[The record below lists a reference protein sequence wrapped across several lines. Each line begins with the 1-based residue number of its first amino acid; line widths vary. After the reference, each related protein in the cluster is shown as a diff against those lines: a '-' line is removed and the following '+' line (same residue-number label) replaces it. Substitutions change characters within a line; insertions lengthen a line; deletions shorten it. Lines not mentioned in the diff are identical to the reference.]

1 MRRITLLLLL
11 VTAAGCVRVT
21 TAPRS
26 RPAGPEAQVVAGVPV
41 LTFGIER
48 CGAGSLSA
56 VFAAYGDS
64 VGIEELDAKLPK
76 AANGGVTTID
86 LILEARRR
94 GYDAR
99 LVEGDPDAVRQSL
112 AAGRPAILMLKVLEL
127 PGVSRDAY
135 HYVVAD
141 GYDPGKDLV
150 RVQFGDGK
158 ARWTTFDRLDSAWEP
173 TRRATVLVAPGDGT
187 AQTENTVQRDNAV
200 RFAAALE
207 AAGRPAEAADLYR
220 RQLAGEEATALLWT
234 NLGNAEAAAG
244 NRAAAESAY
253 REALALDPAEPD
265 ALNNLAWLLYET
277 GGDDTGARL
286 DEAEAL
292 ARRAVA
298 AGGADPYLA
307 LDTLGRILAAR
318 GRCAEATTT
327 LDRARAAAPPGTAA
341 PIDLALGQAL
351 AACGD
356 QAAARTALARAAA
369 DASDETTRR
378 QAESALAALE
388 MLGNGSGEGGTATRP
403 PR

>member
-1 MRRITLLLLL
+1 LRRITLLLLL
-11 VTAAGCVRVT
+11 LTTVGCVRIS

-26 RPAGPEAQVVAGVPV
+26 QAAGPEARVVAGVPV

-64 VGIEELDAKLPK
+64 VGIEELDAALPK
-76 AANGGVTTID
+76 AANGGVTSID

-135 HYVVAD
+135 HYIVAD
-141 GYDPGKDLV
+141 GYDPGEDLV

-187 AQTENTVQRDNAV
+187 AREDNTV

-265 ALNNLAWLLYET
+265 TLNNLAWLLYDT
-277 GGDDTGARL
+277 GVYDTGARL

-292 ARRAVA
+292 AHRAVA

-307 LDTLGRILAAR
+307 LDTLGRILAAH
-318 GRCAEATTT
+318 GRCAEAATT
-327 LDRARAAAPPGTAA
+327 LDRARAAAPTGTAA

-356 QAAARTALARAAA
+356 RAAARTALARAAA

-388 MLGNGSGEGGTATRP
+388 MLGNGGGEGETATRP

>member
-11 VTAAGCVRVT
+11 LTAVGCVRIS

-26 RPAGPEAQVVAGVPV
+26 QAAGPEARVVAGVPV
-41 LTFGIER
+41 LTFGLER

-56 VFAAYGDS
+56 VLAAYGED
-64 VGIEELDAKLPK
+64 VAIEELDAALPK
-76 AANGGVTTID
+76 AANGGVTSID

-99 LVEGDPDAVRQSL
+99 LVEGDPDAVRRSL
-112 AAGRPAILMLKVLEL
+112 AAGRPAILMLKVLEV

-141 GYDPGKDLV
+141 GYDPGEDLV

-158 ARWTTFDRLDSAWEP
+158 ARWTTFDRLDTAWEP

-187 AQTENTVQRDNAV
+187 AQAGIERDNTV

-207 AAGRPAEAADLYR
+207 AAGRPEEAADLYR

-234 NLGNAEAAAG
+234 NLGNAEAGAG
-244 NRAAAESAY
+244 DRVAAENAY
-253 REALALDPAEPD
+253 RQALALDPAAAD
-265 ALNNLAWLLYET
+265 ALNNLAWLLLEA
-277 GGDDTGARL
+277 GSL
-286 DEAEAL
+286 LEEAEAL

-298 AGGADPYLA
+298 AGGADPHLA
-307 LDTLGRILAAR
+307 LDTLGRVLAAR
-318 GRCAEATTT
+318 GDCAGAAST
-327 LDRARAAAPPGTAA
+327 LARARAAAPPGTAA

-351 AACGD
+351 AACG
-356 QAAARTALARAAA
+356 ARGAARGARDRAAA
-369 DASDETTRR
+369 GAGAETTRR
-378 QAESALAALE
+378 QAESALAALD
-388 MLGNGSGEGGTATRP
+388 LVGGGGEGGTATPP

>member
-11 VTAAGCVRVT
+11 LTAAGCVRIS

-26 RPAGPEAQVVAGVPV
+26 QSAGPEARVVAGVPV
-41 LTFGIER
+41 LTFGLER

-56 VFAAYGDS
+56 VLAAYGETLT
-64 VGIEELDAKLPK
+64 IEELDAALPK
-76 AANGGVTTID
+76 AANGGVTSID

-94 GYDAR
+94 GYQAQ
-99 LVEGDPDAVRQSL
+99 LVEGDPDAVRRSL
-112 AAGRPAILMLKVLEL
+112 AEGRPAILMLKVLEV

-135 HYVVAD
+135 HYIVAD
-141 GYDPGKDLV
+141 GYDPGEDLV

-158 ARWTTFDRLDSAWEP
+158 ARWTTFDRLDTAWEP
-173 TRRATVLVAPGDGT
+173 TRRATVLVAPGDGQAST
-187 AQTENTVQRDNAV
+187 DNTL

-207 AAGRPAEAADLYR
+207 AAGRPSEAVDLYR
-220 RQLAGEEATALLWT
+220 RQLAGEDATALLWT
-234 NLGNAEAAAG
+234 NLANAEAAAG
-244 NRAAAESAY
+244 NPVAAENAY
-253 REALALDPAEPD
+253 RQALALDPAAPD
-265 ALNNLAWLLYET
+265 ALNNLAWLLYEE
-277 GGDDTGARL
+277 GRRL
-286 DEAEAL
+286 EEAEAL

-298 AGGADPYLA
+298 SGGADPHLA

-318 GRCAEATTT
+318 GDCAEAATT
-327 LDRARAAAPPGTAA
+327 LGRARTAAPHGTAA

-356 QAAARTALARAAA
+356 RTAARTALDRAAA
-369 DASDETTRR
+369 DASDDTTRR

-388 MLGNGSGEGGTATRP
+388 MLGNGSGESSAPTRP